1 MRSGMS
7 YINNTNYFLPEI
19 EKLNKVSDNATS
31 TTDDVAGL
39 YLRIS
44 HIEGL
49 ETVKKK
55 LNKVLMKNQFL
66 LKICLKWLNLF
77 LKTIL
82 ISIQM

>member
-1 MRSGMS
+1 MS

-55 LNKVLMKNQFL
+55 LNKVK
-66 LKICLKWLNLF
+66 
-77 LKTIL
+77 
-82 ISIQM
+82 

>member
-1 MRSGMS
+1 MS

-39 YLRIS
+39 YLTIP

-66 LKICLKWLNLF
+66 LKICLKQLNLF

>member
-1 MRSGMS
+1 MS

-19 EKLNKVSDNATS
+19 EKLNKVSDYATS